1 MRIITICLLALTFLM
16 MILGGGSSLHAAE
29 ETTSM
34 MCDGGTVNIGDADVD
49 VQANC
54 GEPNEQGLNQWV
66 YNFGPGENY
75 TVIFKDGKV
84 VRILEAD

>member
-1 MRIITICLLALTFLM
+1 MEKITIFLLALTFLV
-16 MILGGGSSLHAAE
+16 MILVGSNSLYAAE

-49 VQANC
+49 VQENC
-54 GEPNEQGLNQWV
+54 GEPNAQSVNQWV
-66 YNFGPGENY
+66 YNFGPGENF
-75 TVIFKDGKV
+75 TVIFEDGKV